1 MSKLQ
6 NLMFYKAYWNIRNI
20 HKFLEKHMIVPIK
33 PIHTTA
39 NYYRVRIQIPK
50 KSYTYR
56 TITIQKYPLL
66 KAVVMI

>member
-6 NLMFYKAYWNIRNI
+6 NLMFYKADWNIRNI

-39 NYYRVRIQIPK
+39 NYYRIRIQIPK
-50 KSYTYR
+50 KSY
-56 TITIQKYPLL
+56 L
-66 KAVVMI
+66 